1 MASSTA
7 FQTQYRQEIV
17 DGFEQRQSLLRQAVT
32 TEAVIK
38 GNTATFLV
46 ADSGGASAVTRGTN
60 GLLPYRANSLTQA
73 SATLA
78 EWHDP
83 VRITGFNI
91 FASQGDLISNMQKT
105 SLGTINRKI
114 DADIIAQ
121 LETITNDT
129 GAAATMS
136 LDLFLYAKTI
146 LGNNAVPNDG
156 QICAVLS
163 PAAMAYL
170 HQTTEFGSSDYVN
183 SRPVQTGEA
192 FYDGQMKVYDF
203 LGVKVLEHPNLT
215 GKGTSAEKC
224 FMFHRSAVGH
234 AVDTKGLQTEMDY
247 MKEHDYSW
255 VRTSVYMGS
264 KLLQQNGGVLI
275 NHDGSAFAAQ

>member
-1 MASSTA
+1 MATTA
-7 FQTQYRQEIV
+7 FVTQYRNEII
-17 DGFEQRQSLLRQAVT
+17 DGFEQRQSLLRQACT

-38 GNTATFLV
+38 GNTATFLT
-46 ADSGGASAVTRGTN
+46 ADSGSAVAVTRGSN
-60 GLLPYRANSLTQA
+60 GLLPYRANSLTQS

-91 FASQGDLISNMQKT
+91 FASQGDLIANMQKT

-114 DADIIAQ
+114 DADIITQ
-121 LETITNDT
+121 LETLTNDT
-129 GAAATMS
+129 GSAATMS
-136 LDLFLYAKTI
+136 LDLFMYAKTI
-146 LGNNAVPNDG
+146 LGNNAVENDG

-170 HQTTEFGSSDYVN
+170 HQTTEFGSSDYVTGK
-183 SRPVQTGEA
+183 PIQTGEA
-192 FYDGQMKVYDF
+192 FYDGQIKVYNF

-224 FMFHRSAVGH
+224 FMFHRSAIGH
-234 AVDTKGLQTEMDY
+234 AVNSKGIQTEMDY
-247 MKEHDYSW
+247 MAEHDYSW
-255 VRTSVYMGS
+255 VRTTVYMGS
-264 KLLQQNGGVLI
+264 KLLQNAGGVLI